1 MTEVLH
7 LEGPRDK
14 IEAAGAGA
22 FELSREGAEDGDFR
36 FHPIEGQ
43 VVVDFI
49 PTADTDGGN
58 IVIGEWKGTGEFEA
72 FVGDGAGVDF
82 HFFA

>member
-22 FELSREGAEDGDFR
+22 LELGRKGAEDGDFR

-43 VVVDFI
+43 VVIDFI
-49 PTADTDGGN
+49 PTADTDGRN
-58 IVIGEWKGTGEFEA
+58 IVIGEGEGTGEFET
-72 FVGDGAGVDF
+72 FLGDGAGVDL

>member
-14 IEAAGAGA
+14 IETAGAGA
-22 FELSREGAEDGDFR
+22 LELSRERAEDGDLR

-49 PTADTDGGN
+49 PTADTGGGN
-58 IVIGEWKGTGEFEA
+58 IVIGEGEGAGEFEA
-72 FVGDGAGVDF
+72 LFGDGAGVDF